1 MKYIAPLLFL
11 WSCLPL
17 LQGQIS
23 RFQDYQK
30 LIHAAEQHTASGN
43 RQEALDYYRQAR
55 REHGY
60 LMVRDLNNAAVNAAS
75 GNHIA
80 ETTGYIMDMVKLG
93 VAIDSVMYLDV
104 FDSIWADKTAKKTLD
119 KASVIQ
125 AEWRKN
131 QNARYRKSLD
141 SLNILVQ
148 RNKRGEAP
156 DAATLAAGIVTM
168 IDTWGLP
175 SEQIIGVE
183 SPDGATLYD
192 ALFEFMAMNEG
203 AKRWKPWFK
212 RTLYQMLQRGC
223 IYPDKV
229 AYWME
234 LMAKEAIFYPQ
245 TGSKMV
251 ANSAKMQAKFLLQ
264 DKAGYLRFREFV
276 INSGPLG
283 FRTGYSISGY

>member
-1 MKYIAPLLFL
+1 MKYLAPLLFF
-11 WSCLPL
+11 WSCLPI

-23 RFQDYQK
+23 RFREYRK
-30 LIHAAEQHTASGN
+30 LIHSAEQHTASGN
-43 RQEALDYYRQAR
+43 GQEALDYYRQAK

-60 LMVRDLNNAAVNAAS
+60 LMVRDLNNAAVNAAM
-75 GNHIA
+75 GHHVA
-80 ETTGYIMDMVKLG
+80 EAAGYIMDMVKLG

-104 FDSIWADKTAKKTLD
+104 FDSVWADKTVKKTLD
-119 KASVIQ
+119 KAGVVQ
-125 AEWRKN
+125 VEWRKN

-156 DAATLAAGIVTM
+156 DAGAVALGIVTM

-183 SPDGATLYD
+183 GPDGAALYD
-192 ALFEFMAMNEG
+192 ALFEFMAMHEG
-203 AKRWKPWFK
+203 AKRWHPWLK
-212 RTLYQMLQRGC
+212 RTLFQMLERGC
-223 IYPDKV
+223 VYPDKV

-245 TGSKMV
+245 AGSNMAEKSV
-251 ANSAKMQAKFLLQ
+251 KMQEKFHLQ
-264 DKAGYLRFREFV
+264 DKAGYLRFRDFIEQ
-276 INSGPLG
+276 SKPEG